1 MKKYLF
7 GFFLLITV
15 ASLQSDESND
25 NDNEI
30 NFQCNGEVQV
40 VPRRYPCRVYA
51 LRRYDSDGEIRYT
64 DTSWAGKREDDFY
77 DSLTR

>member
-1 MKKYLF
+1 M
-7 GFFLLITV
+7 
-15 ASLQSDESND
+15 
-25 NDNEI
+25 
-30 NFQCNGEVQV
+30 QV